1 MPTQDSHGQGIS
13 LISLTDAPDMAKAI
27 ADLAAGVIPR
37 SVLRFA
43 SASTRGATLVKGAA
57 PQPGTVTFL
66 EDVKRLDVYDGS
78 KWQAIVSATLPW
90 ANVSLAS
97 GYTAWEGSTVGPRVR
112 REGSIVYLEGRLQR
126 TNGTDIAA
134 SDSVILGTIPSAYR
148 PVGHYA
154 EGVVTLTN
162 AGANTPVGR
171 IEIWHTDGTIRYWS
185 DKATSFVGFSSW
197 WFIN

>member
-1 MPTQDSHGQGIS
+1 MPTQDDYGQGID

-37 SVLRFA
+37 SMLRFA
-43 SASTRGATLVKGAA
+43 SSSERGATLTGPEA
-57 PQPGTVTFL
+57 GMVTYL

-97 GYTAWEGSTVGPRVR
+97 GYKAWEGGTVGPRVR

-126 TNGTDIAA
+126 TSGADIAA
-134 SDSVILGTIPSAYR
+134 SDGVTLGTVPTAYR

-154 EGVVTLTN
+154 EGFVTLTN
-162 AGANTPVGR
+162 SGANTPVGR